1 MSTSSCIFCKIIAH
15 QIPAKVIEQTNNL
28 IVLED
33 ISPKA
38 PIHYL
43 IIPKK
48 HVADIQSLS
57 ENDAD
62 LSGEMIMMAKKLS
75 GKLSSPNGF
84 KLIINSGAAAG
95 QHVFHLHMHFL
106 SGKVT
111 DPV

>member
-1 MSTSSCIFCKIIAH
+1 MSSSSCIFCKIISH
-15 QIPAKVIEQTNNL
+15 QIPAKFIDETNNL

-38 PIHYL
+38 AIHYL

-57 ENDAD
+57 NTDAE

-75 GKLSSPNGF
+75 AMLGLPNAF
-84 KLIINSGAAAG
+84 KLVINSGAAAG

>member
-1 MSTSSCIFCKIIAH
+1 MSSSSCIFCKIISN
-15 QIPAKVIEQTNNL
+15 QIPAKLIEETNNL
-28 IVLED
+28 IVIAD
-33 ISPKA
+33 IAPKA
-38 PIHYL
+38 SIHYL

-57 ENDAD
+57 EHDAA
-62 LSGEMIMMAKKLS
+62 LAGEMIMMAKKLS
-75 GKLSSPNGF
+75 EKCGPPNAF
-84 KLIINSGAAAG
+84 KLVINSGAAAG